1 MKYSFLLFLIIVFLS
16 TTVFAQEKNYKEMAL
31 EEFKLEHYDA
41 AIQLLDTALTKSPD
55 DAEIYYYLGFFNHYR
70 AYDSRPLNG
79 YDYNYSKNIFG
90 YLEKAIEL
98 NPDYGDAKYFYGAEC
113 SANAFISMQNKDLNS
128 LKHFYKLAFDKGA
141 YPDWLIE
148 FGKNMLNSC
157 DENAILFTGGN
168 ADFDICS
175 YLQLHQNF
183 RTDISVIPIGNIDRP
198 WYVKYMRDGLE
209 GGFVK
214 VNIGLTDYQI
224 MDIHPFKWDTTTVE
238 INIPEHLKSEFKTGK
253 DYRLKWEIVPDLSSD
268 RMHSKIEGEKAK
280 MRTYLSPQRAILL
293 HIIEN
298 NYSERPVFFSVLA
311 NNFFYGGLDEYFQNC
326 GLVYRL
332 VPVKTTETD
341 YGINAEKLQKLLQSN
356 NFKYFNTINSDLI
369 PRISGCVYSYY
380 AAVMNLMA
388 YYKSTGNEK
397 EKTKLIEFYK
407 NNISIGFDPEYEIQV
422 LNALQNDD

>member
-1 MKYSFLLFLIIVFLS
+1 MKCSFLFFLIIVLLS

-41 AIQLLDTALTKSPD
+41 AIQLLDTALIKSPD

-113 SANAFISMQNKDLNS
+113 SANAFISMQNYDLDN
-128 LKHFYKLAFDKGA
+128 LKHFYKLAYEKGA

-214 VNIGLTDYQI
+214 LNIGLTDYQI

-238 INIPEHLKSEFKTGK
+238 INIPENLKSEFKTGK

-311 NNFFYGGLDEYFQNC
+311 NNFFCGGLDEYFQNC

-332 VPVKTTETD
+332 VPVKTIETD
-341 YGINAEKLQKLLQSN
+341 YSINAEKLQNLLQAK

-380 AAVMNLMA
+380 AAVMNLMV
-388 YYKSTGNEK
+388 YYESTGNDE

-407 NNISIGFDPEYEIQV
+407 NNIGIGFDPEYETQV